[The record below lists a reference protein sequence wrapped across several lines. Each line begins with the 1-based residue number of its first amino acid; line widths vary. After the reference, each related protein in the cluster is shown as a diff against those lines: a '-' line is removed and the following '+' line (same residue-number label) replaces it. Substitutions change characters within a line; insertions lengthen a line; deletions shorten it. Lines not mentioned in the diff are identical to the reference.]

1 MNIKDLFERKNKSK
15 TENKSKKSTEK
26 MNPLED
32 VPVISTE
39 ILNDFR
45 KNVGRF
51 RAETGGMIGC
61 RSDRNHVDLWVFDH
75 TSRNTSS
82 SFAYNEI
89 EMTKYYKRWKE
100 VGATVGGFVHSHPM
114 GFRQPS
120 TADIKMSVVLMD
132 FFKTDFF
139 YMPII
144 QSDKKGNYELLFY
157 IVRKATKQTL
167 TLELSY
173 TIKATDTCYEY
184 YKHDNEITVLPL
196 DKYRSTPKK
205 TNFKIY
211 DNNIQK
217 GHEAPDDEFFAR
229 LRNFYPEKVLQ
240 KVLIYVGCGGVRSE
254 IINMARN
261 GFKNFILIDGDT
273 ISPTNIATQGVY
285 RKEVGRYKVDAIADE
300 LREINPNVNVVC
312 VPKMLDDNMSD
323 KEFKSYLSMFPNNTP
338 TDYLLL
344 GMTDNHHA
352 QTRVAKL
359 ALNLGTAYIGAAMY
373 QYGLGAD
380 LIFTYPGVTSSCPRC
395 MLRSRYEAY
404 ENGFVNNVTSE
415 SCPTFA
421 TERLNTTI
429 GFVSLMLLM
438 YKSAPGNP
446 YNDMLDSV
454 ADRNFIQIRMSPF
467 LEDMLNI
474 STFNMAFKD
483 KDSGFTYFDETIW
496 LPQHPD
502 HPKYGEATCKLC
514 EGKGDLRTLKNKWKD
529 TRVA

>member
-1 MNIKDLFERKNKSK
+1 MNIMNIFKRKNTPDTESK
-15 TENKSKKSTEK
+15 PEK
-26 MNPLED
+26 VVEIMESLED
-32 VPVISTE
+32 APVISTE
-39 ILNDFR
+39 ILDDFR
-45 KNVGRF
+45 KNVGKF

-61 RSDRNHVDLWVFDH
+61 RSDRNQVDLWVFDH
-75 TSRNTSS
+75 TSKNTSA

-89 EMTKYYKRWKE
+89 EMTKYYNKWKE
-100 VGATVGGFVHSHPM
+100 VGGTVAGFVHSHPM

-132 FFKTDFF
+132 FFKNDFF

-144 QSDKKGNYELLFY
+144 QSDRKGHYELLFY
-157 IVRKATKQTL
+157 IVRKNEQML

-184 YKHDNEITVLPL
+184 YKHDNEITILPL
-196 DKYRSTPKK
+196 DKYRNTPKK
-205 TNFKIY
+205 TNFRIY
-211 DNNIQK
+211 DTKK
-217 GHEAPDDEFFAR
+217 GHTASEDEYFSR
-229 LRNFYPEKVLQ
+229 LRNFYPENVLR
-240 KVLIYVGCGGVRSE
+240 KTLVYVGCGGVRSE

-261 GFKNFILIDGDT
+261 GFKNFILIDGDKV
-273 ISPTNIATQGVY
+273 SPTNIATQGVY
-285 RKEVGRYKVDAIADE
+285 RKEVGKYKVDAIADE
-300 LREINPNVNVVC
+300 LREINPDVKVVC
-312 VPKMLDDNMSD
+312 VPKMLDNNMSD
-323 KEFKSYLSMFPNNTP
+323 EEFKSYLCMFPSKKP
-338 TDYLLL
+338 TDYLIL

-373 QYGLGAD
+373 QYGLGGE

-404 ENGFVNNVTSE
+404 ENGFINDVTSE

-438 YKSAPGNP
+438 YKSAPGSP

-474 STFNMAFKD
+474 PTFNMAFRE

-496 LPQHPD
+496 VPQHPD
-502 HPKYGEATCKLC
+502 HPRYGEITCKLC
-514 EGKGDLRTLKNKWKD
+514 EGKGDLRTLINKWKD